1 MILHPSKRAG
11 TFYDA
16 IKVHCIGIV
25 GSESETISKLSKKGV
40 HTFVTASKSI
50 FSTWKHLQTI
60 CYFQFNQHRK
70 QKQKRKLRELPKKD
84 ETRRPTLVVCLVQN
98 KHVFIAVW
106 NATKRWLFLFKN
118 LNSHF
123 LIQNHNHNRTL
134 SLYRFSFQK
143 TKTNILLVCNLL
155 LGQNSRDPECM
166 SFSQVLHNSLS
177 VEKTTPAY
185 CETCKKFTPTNQFAH
200 VTELPQILS
209 INCGLK
215 NEKEMNFLKRQL
227 NRNAG
232 ANVAGDVTVTP
243 ASTSTP
249 IKPCRYG
256 TNCSRVD
263 CHFAHSDRKSP
274 ATNNYTNNS
283 SAPAQTTG
291 NPRSNIWFPHH
302 FTMEIDSE
310 NDLKINSTI
319 DSNENSTL
327 SSKSVDKTLEEL
339 NVNDLSISGEGDSG
353 ATTSTAPNAIKQRKS
368 YQLTAV
374 VCQIVNGNQ
383 KSLVALVLVGNQ
395 YHRAKIADYDPANDG
410 QWYIFNDFR

>member
-1 MILHPSKRAG
+1 M
-11 TFYDA
+11 
-16 IKVHCIGIV
+16 
-25 GSESETISKLSKKGV
+25 
-40 HTFVTASKSI
+40 
-50 FSTWKHLQTI
+50 
-60 CYFQFNQHRK
+60 
-70 QKQKRKLRELPKKD
+70 
-84 ETRRPTLVVCLVQN
+84 
-98 KHVFIAVW
+98 
-106 NATKRWLFLFKN
+106 
-118 LNSHF
+118 
-123 LIQNHNHNRTL
+123 
-134 SLYRFSFQK
+134 
-143 TKTNILLVCNLL
+143 CNLL

-166 SFSQVLHNSLS
+166 SFSQVLRNSLS

-185 CETCKKFTPTNQFAH
+185 CETCKKFTPTNQYAH

-232 ANVAGDVTVTP
+232 VNVGGDMSTTP

-274 ATNNYTNNS
+274 ATSNFTAANSS
-283 SAPAQTTG
+283 SAPPQTTG
-291 NPRSNIWFPHH
+291 NSRSHIWFPHH
-302 FTMEIDSE
+302 FTMEIDNE
-310 NDLKINSTI
+310 NDLKIHSTI
-319 DSNENSTL
+319 DMNENSTT
-327 SSKSVDKTLEEL
+327 SGKPMDKTLEEL
-339 NVNDLSISGEGDSG
+339 NVSDLSISGEGDSG
-353 ATTSTAPNAIKQRKS
+353 ATATSNTIKQRKS

-395 YHRAKIADYDPANDG
+395 YHRAKIADFDPAHDG